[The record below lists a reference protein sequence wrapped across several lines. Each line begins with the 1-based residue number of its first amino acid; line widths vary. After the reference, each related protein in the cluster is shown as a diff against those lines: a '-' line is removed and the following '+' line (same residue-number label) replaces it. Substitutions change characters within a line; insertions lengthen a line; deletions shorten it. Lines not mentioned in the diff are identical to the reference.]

1 VATAATDRTALP
13 EEARQKAE
21 AFAPKS
27 YAHYERARRLIP
39 HGATRNR
46 FWWPIPLYV
55 DHAQGA
61 YAWDLDGRRYIDC
74 LLGFGPMI
82 LGHGHPE
89 VRAAIERQVARGTQ
103 YGAPPPEELEL
114 AEQIVG
120 AVPNAGWVVF
130 LSSGTEATLSA
141 LRIARAATG
150 RTKVAKFEGG
160 WHGWHDYLLHSFY
173 ATHGAVERPQ
183 TVPDSLGIP
192 DAMVDQ
198 VVTLPFN
205 HDAAFDL
212 IAEAADDLA
221 CVIVEGL
228 QGSAGALVG
237 SEPFLRRLREECTR
251 HGILLILDEVITGF
265 RIGPGGSA
273 GAYGIKPDLSTLG
286 KAIGGG
292 MPVAAVVGAPELF
305 DLMHSGAEGGGSHES
320 TGATGAKEV
329 VLGGTFSANP
339 LGMAAGVAQLDV
351 LLRDGSAYETL
362 DRLGAR
368 MRAGLEE
375 VIAELGIQ
383 AHVTGAGSIWGTNF
397 TATAPDSRR
406 GQRDARKAVANVA
419 SSYLLAEGVL
429 VSAPLHLGFVS
440 TAHTDDDV
448 DEVVA
453 AHRRAFATM
462 QREGLFR

>member
-1 VATAATDRTALP
+1 VSTTPTDPNALS
-13 EEARQKAE
+13 EEARRAAQS
-21 AFAPKS
+21 FAPTS
-27 YAHYERARRLIP
+27 YEHYEKARKLIP

-46 FWWPIPLYV
+46 FWWPIPLYI

-61 YAWDLDGRRYIDC
+61 YAYDMDGREYIDC

-89 VRAAIERQVARGTQ
+89 VRAAIDRQVARGTQ
-103 YGAPPPEELEL
+103 YGAPPPEELGL

-130 LSSGTEATLSA
+130 LTSGTEATMSA

-160 WHGWHDYLLHSFY
+160 WHGWHDFLLQSFY
-173 ATHGAVERPQ
+173 ATHGDVERPL

-192 DAMVDQ
+192 AEIAAD
-198 VVTLPFN
+198 VVTRPFN
-205 HDAAFDL
+205 HPAAFAR
-212 IAEAADDLA
+212 IREEASDLA

-237 SEPFLRRLREECTR
+237 TQEFMSELRDVCTE

-265 RIGPGGSA
+265 RLAPGGSA
-273 GAYGIKPDLSTLG
+273 AAYGIKPDLTTLG

-292 MPVAAVVGAPELF
+292 MPVAAVVGSPELF
-305 DLMHSGAEGGGSHES
+305 GLMHSGADAGGSHES
-320 TGATGAKEV
+320 TGASGAKEV

-339 LGMAAGVAQLDV
+339 LGMAAGQAQLAV
-351 LLRDGSAYETL
+351 LLRDGESYRIL
-362 DRLGAR
+362 DALGAR
-368 MRAGLEE
+368 MRDGLER
-375 VIAELGIQ
+375 VIADAGID

-406 GQRDARKAVANVA
+406 AQKGANKAVANVA

-440 TAHTDDDV
+440 TAHTEADV
-448 DEVVA
+448 DAVVE
-453 AHRRAFATM
+453 AHGRAFRAM
-462 QREGLFR
+462 KREGLFG